1 MLIYMSIKTAACS
14 NIVGLRNPEGCQK
27 VAGGRSAELRP
38 PVRHEKMISPR
49 RGDRASASSN
59 IQDPQ
64 QILHIVFGAREKVDH
79 SWVSMRE
86 DSGTPPGCLRLFPEF
101 RGSARRARTPGYPLA
116 TLRVAGACA
125 PGFVFG
131 ARHLSNACKEQ
142 VVSLHSK

>member
-1 MLIYMSIKTAACS
+1 
-14 NIVGLRNPEGCQK
+14 RE
-27 VAGGRSAELRP
+27 
-38 PVRHEKMISPR
+38 MISPR

-64 QILHIVFGAREKVDH
+64 EIRHIVFGARERVDH

-101 RGSARRARTPGYPLA
+101 RGSVRRARTLGYPLA

-125 PGFVFG
+125 PGAELGTSTAELALNSMAVG
-131 ARHLSNACKEQ
+131 PG
-142 VVSLHSK
+142 